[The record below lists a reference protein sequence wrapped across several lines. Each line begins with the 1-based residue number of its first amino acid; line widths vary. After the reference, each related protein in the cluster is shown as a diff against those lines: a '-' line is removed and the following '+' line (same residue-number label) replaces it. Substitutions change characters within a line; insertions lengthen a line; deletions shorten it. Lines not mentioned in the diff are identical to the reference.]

1 MWESLSS
8 FQGKKKTRPSFRES
22 LAFQCLWNLYIP
34 TRPWPSTSVSASNT
48 PCTWGKIRMTSCF
61 HELKIWMHPNY
72 SKYSSKI
79 LPFMGK
85 VDKYVI
91 IRILYVRVVTH
102 MQTVNMVLHLRVFF
116 AFQCH
121 QQNTIF
127 FWWFKA
133 RWVPPAI
140 YHAVPR
146 QPCSVHCQPRRRE
159 TPPGCQPIHLKI
171 SIWGRC
177 NFLCSSWHQNCIH
190 FKRNLAPGYFMA
202 I

>member
-1 MWESLSS
+1 
-8 FQGKKKTRPSFRES
+8 
-22 LAFQCLWNLYIP
+22 
-34 TRPWPSTSVSASNT
+34 
-48 PCTWGKIRMTSCF
+48 MTSCF

-79 LPFMGK
+79 LPFMGM
-85 VDKYVI
+85 VDKYVYVYYMYAYLHTC
-91 IRILYVRVVTH
+91 RQLTWFFILGFSLPF
-102 MQTVNMVLHLRVFF
+102 N
-116 AFQCH
+116 AINKIPC
-121 QQNTIF
+121 

-177 NFLCSSWHQNCIH
+177 NFLCSPWHQNCIH

-202 I
+202 M